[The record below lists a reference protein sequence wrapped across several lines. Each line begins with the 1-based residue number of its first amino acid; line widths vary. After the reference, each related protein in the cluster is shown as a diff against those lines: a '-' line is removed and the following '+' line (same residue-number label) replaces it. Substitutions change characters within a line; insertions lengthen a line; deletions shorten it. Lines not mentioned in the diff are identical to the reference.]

1 MTQNVFKPRFTPR
14 SATALLTSGSLLALG
29 GGAGVLGAVLLASP
43 AGAATFT
50 VANTD
55 NTGIGSLALAIVEA
69 NASPGADTIEFA
81 PGVTG
86 MINLVVNLPD
96 ITDSLTIRGPGSDAL
111 TISGNTLYHA
121 FTIATA
127 GSGGVTIS
135 GLTID
140 GSDTRWTGESSG
152 GAIAVT
158 DTALTLDDVT
168 LTNNRARPTSADTP
182 AEAFGGGLGV
192 NNAPGTG
199 DVVIT
204 NSVMTNNV
212 AEGTPG
218 GESDGEPVGGG
229 GAWITADNITV
240 TNSTFSE
247 NQAVVGAGIFA
258 IARESLTLT
267 SLTVSNNNATEMGG
281 GLIAAGS
288 NVVISDSVVS
298 GNQAPEGII
307 GGVYIATDDGENSGT
322 VSVTNTRISDNTS
335 ALVGG
340 AFIVGYA
347 EDFKPSLDR
356 VTVTGNVATDLPDTP
371 SLYSGVGGL
380 LLFGS
385 ANISNSTIS
394 NNTGTGMTLGSESRI
409 PPASTAGIQPMVNV
423 PNDSKVNISNTTI
436 SGNSA
441 EGIFAFTYTDG
452 CGSVSTASSVSVCA
466 SSISPQSH
474 EANLIE
480 LVLTH
485 VLAADNGGE
494 DVAAPAFSLFSLIE
508 RPNAAVFAG
517 YGSLFGVDPG
527 LLPVESVSDTVSVVP
542 ITFGSAA
549 WNAGWPGFTPPPATD
564 QRGLPRV
571 VDIIDIGA
579 YEVQEAVLL
588 PKFTG

>member
-1 MTQNVFKPRFTPR
+1 M
-14 SATALLTSGSLLALG
+14 LALG

-55 NTGIGSLALAIVEA
+55 NNGIGSLSQAIIDA
-69 NASPGADTIEFA
+69 NAAAGADTIEFA

-86 MINLVVNLPD
+86 MINLITDLPD
-96 ITDSLTIRGPGSDAL
+96 ITDSLTIRGPGSAAL
-111 TISGNTLYHA
+111 TIAGNELYHA

-135 GLTID
+135 GLTVD
-140 GSDTRWTGESSG
+140 SSDTRNTGEASG

-168 LTNNRARPTSADTP
+168 LTNNQARPTSAQ
-182 AEAFGGGLGV
+182 AFGGGLGV
-192 NNAPGTG
+192 NNEPGTG

-212 AEGTPG
+212 AVSTPG
-218 GESDGEPVGGG
+218 GGPDGEPIGGG

-247 NQAVVGAGIFA
+247 NQADVGAGIFA
-258 IARESLTLT
+258 LARESLTLT
-267 SLTVSNNNATEMGG
+267 SLTVSNNNATEIGG
-281 GLIAAGS
+281 GLIAGGS
-288 NVVISDSVVS
+288 YVAISDSVVS
-298 GNQAPEGII
+298 GNQAPEGIVGGAYVASI
-307 GGVYIATDDGENSGT
+307 GGPNAGT

-340 AFIVGYA
+340 AFIAGFMK
-347 EDFKPSLDR
+347 DFNTSLDR
-356 VTVTGNVATDLPDTP
+356 VTVTGNVATDPPDSS
-371 SLYSGVGGL
+371 SLYSSVGGL

-385 ANISNSTIS
+385 AEISNSTVS
-394 NNTGTGMTLGSESRI
+394 NNTGTGMTLSSGSRMT
-409 PPASTAGIQPMVNV
+409 PVSTAGIDPMINV
-423 PNDSKVNISNTTI
+423 PNDSKVDISNTTI

-441 EGIFAFTYTDG
+441 EGIVALTYTDG
-452 CGSVSTASSVSVCA
+452 CGTVSTASSVSVCA
-466 SSISPQSH
+466 SSISPQTP
-474 EANLIE
+474 EANLVE

-494 DVAAPAFSLFSLIE
+494 DIATPAFSLFSLIE

-517 YGSLFGVDPG
+517 YGTQLGVDPG
-527 LLPVESVSDTVSVVP
+527 LLPLQYVSDTVSVVP
-542 ITFGSAA
+542 ISVGSAA

-571 VDIIDIGA
+571 VDIVDIGA

>member
-1 MTQNVFKPRFTPR
+1 MTQNVLRPRFTPR
-14 SATALLTSGSLLALG
+14 SATALLTSGSMLALG

-55 NTGIGSLALAIVEA
+55 NNGIGSLSQAITDA
-69 NASPGADTIEFA
+69 NASAGADTIEFA

-86 MINLVVNLPD
+86 MINLINDLPD

-111 TISGNTLYHA
+111 TIAGNTLYHA

-135 GLTID
+135 GLTVD
-140 GSDTRWTGESSG
+140 GSDTRNTGESSG

-158 DTALTLDDVT
+158 DTAITLDDVT
-168 LTNNRARPTSADTP
+168 LTNNQAKPTSAQ
-182 AEAFGGGLGV
+182 AFGGGLGV
-192 NNAPGTG
+192 NNEPGTG

-212 AEGTPG
+212 VVGTPG
-218 GESDGEPVGGG
+218 GGPDGEPIGGG

-247 NQAVVGAGIFA
+247 NQANVGAGIFA
-258 IARESLTLT
+258 LARESLTLT
-267 SLTVSNNNATEMGG
+267 SLNVSNNNATEIGG
-281 GLIAAGS
+281 GLVAGGS
-288 NVVISDSVVS
+288 NVAISDSVVS
-298 GNQAPEGII
+298 GNQAPEGIVGGAYVASI
-307 GGVYIATDDGENSGT
+307 GGQNAGA

-340 AFIVGYA
+340 AFIAGFM
-347 EDFKPSLDR
+347 EDFNTSLDR
-356 VTVTGNVATDLPDTP
+356 VTVTGNVATDPPDP
-371 SLYSGVGGL
+371 SSLYSGVGGL

-385 ANISNSTIS
+385 AEISNSTIS
-394 NNTGTGMTLGSESRI
+394 NNTGTGMTLSSGSRI
-409 PPASTAGIQPMVNV
+409 TPVSTAGIQPMINV
-423 PNDSKVNISNTTI
+423 PSDSNVNISNTTI

-441 EGIFAFTYTDG
+441 EGIVALTYTDG
-452 CGSVSTASSVSVCA
+452 CGTVSTASSVSVCA
-466 SSISPQSH
+466 SSLSPQTP
-474 EANLIE
+474 EANLVE

-542 ITFGSAA
+542 LSIGSAA

>member
-1 MTQNVFKPRFTPR
+1 MTQNVLRPRLTPR
-14 SATALLTSGSLLALG
+14 SATALLTSGSMLALG

-55 NTGIGSLALAIVEA
+55 NNGIGSLSQAIIDA
-69 NASPGADTIEFA
+69 NAAAGADTIEFA

-86 MINLVVNLPD
+86 MINLITDLPD
-96 ITDSLTIRGPGSDAL
+96 ITDSLTIRGPGSAAL
-111 TISGNTLYHA
+111 TIAGNELYHA

-135 GLTID
+135 GLTVD
-140 GSDTRWTGESSG
+140 SSDTRNTGEASG

-168 LTNNRARPTSADTP
+168 LTNNQARPTSAQ
-182 AEAFGGGLGV
+182 AFGGGLGV
-192 NNAPGTG
+192 NNEPGTG

-212 AEGTPG
+212 AVSTPG
-218 GESDGEPVGGG
+218 GGPDGEPIGGG

-247 NQAVVGAGIFA
+247 NQADVGAGIFA
-258 IARESLTLT
+258 LARESLTLT
-267 SLTVSNNNATEMGG
+267 SLTVSNNNATDMGG
-281 GLIAAGS
+281 GLVAGGS
-288 NVVISDSVVS
+288 YVAISDSVVS

-307 GGVYIATDDGENSGT
+307 GGAYVASIGGPNAGT

-340 AFIVGYA
+340 AFIAGFM
-347 EDFKPSLDR
+347 EDFNTSLDR
-356 VTVTGNVATDLPDTP
+356 VTVTGNVATDPPDSS
-371 SLYSGVGGL
+371 SLYSSVGGL

-385 ANISNSTIS
+385 AEISNSTIS
-394 NNTGTGMTLGSESRI
+394 NNTGTGMTLSSGSRI
-409 PPASTAGIQPMVNV
+409 TPVSTAGIQPMINV
-423 PNDSKVNISNTTI
+423 PSDSNVNISNTTI

-441 EGIFAFTYTDG
+441 EGIVALTYTDG
-452 CGSVSTASSVSVCA
+452 CGTVSTASSLSACA
-466 SSISPQSH
+466 SSLSPQTP
-474 EANLIE
+474 EANLVE

-494 DVAAPAFSLFSLIE
+494 DIATPAFSLFSLIE

-517 YGSLFGVDPG
+517 YGTQLGVDPG
-527 LLPVESVSDTVSVVP
+527 LLALESVSDTVSVVP
-542 ITFGSAA
+542 LSIGSAA

>member
-1 MTQNVFKPRFTPR
+1 MTQNVLRPRLTPR
-14 SATALLTSGSLLALG
+14 SATALLTSGSMLALG

-55 NTGIGSLALAIVEA
+55 NNGIGSLSQAIIDA
-69 NASPGADTIEFA
+69 NAAAGADTIEFA

-86 MINLVVNLPD
+86 MINLITDLPD
-96 ITDSLTIRGPGSDAL
+96 ITDSLTIRGPGSAAL
-111 TISGNTLYHA
+111 TIAGNELYHA

-135 GLTID
+135 GLTVD
-140 GSDTRWTGESSG
+140 SSDTRNTGEASG

-168 LTNNRARPTSADTP
+168 LTNNQARPTSAQ
-182 AEAFGGGLGV
+182 AFGGGLGV
-192 NNAPGTG
+192 NNEPGTG

-212 AEGTPG
+212 AVSTPG
-218 GESDGEPVGGG
+218 GGPDGEPIGGG

-247 NQAVVGAGIFA
+247 NQADVGAGIFA
-258 IARESLTLT
+258 LARESLTLT
-267 SLTVSNNNATEMGG
+267 SLTVSNNNATDMGG
-281 GLIAAGS
+281 GLVAGGS
-288 NVVISDSVVS
+288 YVAISDSVVS

-307 GGVYIATDDGENSGT
+307 GGAYVASIGGPNAGT

-340 AFIVGYA
+340 AFIAGFM
-347 EDFKPSLDR
+347 EDFNTSLDR
-356 VTVTGNVATDLPDTP
+356 VTVTGNVATDPPDSST
-371 SLYSGVGGL
+371 LYSSVGGL

-385 ANISNSTIS
+385 AEISNSTIS
-394 NNTGTGMTLGSESRI
+394 NNTGTGMTLNSGSRMT
-409 PPASTAGIQPMVNV
+409 PVSTAGIQPMINV
-423 PNDSKVNISNTTI
+423 PSDSNVNISNTTI

-441 EGIFAFTYTDG
+441 EGIVALTYTDG
-452 CGSVSTASSVSVCA
+452 CGTVSTASSLSACA
-466 SSISPQSH
+466 SSLSPQTP
-474 EANLIE
+474 EANLVE

-494 DVAAPAFSLFSLIE
+494 DIATPAFSLFSLIE

-517 YGSLFGVDPG
+517 YGTQLGVDPG
-527 LLPVESVSDTVSVVP
+527 LLALESVSDTVSVVP
-542 ITFGSAA
+542 LSIGSAA

>member
-1 MTQNVFKPRFTPR
+1 MTQNVLRPRLTPR
-14 SATALLTSGSLLALG
+14 SATALLTSGSMLALG

-55 NTGIGSLALAIVEA
+55 NNGIGSLSQAIIDA
-69 NASPGADTIEFA
+69 NAAAGADTIEFA

-86 MINLVVNLPD
+86 MINLITDLPD
-96 ITDSLTIRGPGSDAL
+96 ITDSLTIRGPGSAAL
-111 TISGNTLYHA
+111 TIAGNELYHA

-135 GLTID
+135 GLTVD
-140 GSDTRWTGESSG
+140 SSDTRNTGEASG

-168 LTNNRARPTSADTP
+168 LTNNQARPTSAQ
-182 AEAFGGGLGV
+182 AFGGGLGV
-192 NNAPGTG
+192 NNEPGTG

-212 AEGTPG
+212 AVSTPG
-218 GESDGEPVGGG
+218 GGPDGEPIGGG

-247 NQAVVGAGIFA
+247 NQADVGAGIFA
-258 IARESLTLT
+258 LARESLTLT
-267 SLTVSNNNATEMGG
+267 SLTVSNNNATDMGG
-281 GLIAAGS
+281 GLVAGGS
-288 NVVISDSVVS
+288 YVAISDSVVS

-307 GGVYIATDDGENSGT
+307 GGAYVASIGGQNAGT

-340 AFIVGYA
+340 AFIAGFM
-347 EDFKPSLDR
+347 EDFNTSLDR
-356 VTVTGNVATDLPDTP
+356 VTVTGNVATDPPDSS
-371 SLYSGVGGL
+371 SLYSSVGGL

-385 ANISNSTIS
+385 AEISNSTIS
-394 NNTGTGMTLGSESRI
+394 NNTGTGMTLSSGSRI
-409 PPASTAGIQPMVNV
+409 TPVSTAGIQPMINV
-423 PNDSKVNISNTTI
+423 PSDSNVNISNTTI

-441 EGIFAFTYTDG
+441 EGIVALTYTDG
-452 CGSVSTASSVSVCA
+452 CGTVSTASSLSACA
-466 SSISPQSH
+466 SSLSPQTP
-474 EANLIE
+474 EANLVE

-494 DVAAPAFSLFSLIE
+494 DIATPAFSLFSLIE

-517 YGSLFGVDPG
+517 YGTQLGVDPG
-527 LLPVESVSDTVSVVP
+527 LLALESVSDTVSVVP
-542 ITFGSAA
+542 LSIGSAA

>member
-1 MTQNVFKPRFTPR
+1 MTQNAFKPRFTPR

-55 NTGIGSLALAIVEA
+55 NNGIGSLSQAIIDA
-69 NASPGADTIEFA
+69 NAAAGADTIEFA

-86 MINLVVNLPD
+86 MINLITDLPD
-96 ITDSLTIRGPGSDAL
+96 ITDSLTIRGPGSAAL

-140 GSDTRWTGESSG
+140 GSDTTNTGESSG

-182 AEAFGGGLGV
+182 ADAFGGGLGV
-192 NNAPGTG
+192 NNEPGTG

-218 GESDGEPVGGG
+218 GESDGGPVGGG

-247 NQAVVGAGIFA
+247 NQADVGAGIFA
-258 IARESLTLT
+258 LARESLTLT
-267 SLTVSNNNATEMGG
+267 SLTVSNNNATELGG
-281 GLIAAGS
+281 GLLTGGS
-288 NVVISDSVVS
+288 NIAISDSVVS

-307 GGVYIATDDGENSGT
+307 GGAYIASTAFGNSGT
-322 VSVTNTRISDNTS
+322 VSLTNTRISDNTS

-356 VTVTGNVATDLPDTP
+356 VTITGNVATNPPDP
-371 SLYSGVGGL
+371 STLYSSVGGL
-380 LLFGS
+380 LLLGS
-385 ANISNSTIS
+385 AEISNSTIS
-394 NNTGTGMTLGSESRI
+394 NNIGTGMTLSSGSRVT
-409 PPASTAGIQPMVNV
+409 PVSTAGIQPMINV
-423 PNDSKVNISNTTI
+423 PSDSKVNISNTTI

-441 EGIFAFTYTDG
+441 DGIFALTYTDG
-452 CGSVSTASSVSVCA
+452 CGSISAA
-466 SSISPQSH
+466 SSISVCAGSLSPQ
-474 EANLIE
+474 APAPRLGE

-494 DVAAPAFSLFSLIE
+494 DVAGPAFSLFSLIE

-527 LLPVESVSDTVSVVP
+527 LLPLESVNDTVSVVP

>member
-1 MTQNVFKPRFTPR
+1 M
-14 SATALLTSGSLLALG
+14 LALG

-55 NTGIGSLALAIVEA
+55 NNGIGSLSQAITDA
-69 NASPGADTIEFA
+69 NASAGADTIEFA

-86 MINLVVNLPD
+86 MINLINDLPD

-111 TISGNTLYHA
+111 TIAGNTLYHA

-135 GLTID
+135 GLTVD
-140 GSDTRWTGESSG
+140 GSDTRNTGESSG

-158 DTALTLDDVT
+158 DTAITLDDVT
-168 LTNNRARPTSADTP
+168 LTNNQAKPTSAQ
-182 AEAFGGGLGV
+182 AFGGGLGV
-192 NNAPGTG
+192 NNEPGTG

-212 AEGTPG
+212 VVGTPG
-218 GESDGEPVGGG
+218 GGPDGEPIGGG

-247 NQAVVGAGIFA
+247 NQANVGAGIFA
-258 IARESLTLT
+258 LARESLTLT
-267 SLTVSNNNATEMGG
+267 SLNVSNNNATEIGG
-281 GLIAAGS
+281 GLVAGGS
-288 NVVISDSVVS
+288 NVAISDSVVS
-298 GNQAPEGII
+298 GNQAPEGIVGGAYVASI
-307 GGVYIATDDGENSGT
+307 GGQNAGT

-340 AFIVGYA
+340 AFIAGFM
-347 EDFKPSLDR
+347 EDFNTSLDR
-356 VTVTGNVATDLPDTP
+356 VTVTGNVATDPPDP
-371 SLYSGVGGL
+371 SSLYSGVGGL

-385 ANISNSTIS
+385 AEISNSTIS
-394 NNTGTGMTLGSESRI
+394 NNTGTGMTLSSGSRI
-409 PPASTAGIQPMVNV
+409 TPVSTAGIQPMINV
-423 PNDSKVNISNTTI
+423 PSDSNVNISNTTI

-441 EGIFAFTYTDG
+441 EGIVALTYTDG
-452 CGSVSTASSVSVCA
+452 CGTVSTASSVSVCA
-466 SSISPQSH
+466 SSLSPQTP
-474 EANLIE
+474 EENLVE

-542 ITFGSAA
+542 LSIGSAA

>member
-1 MTQNVFKPRFTPR
+1 MTQNIFKPRFTPR

-50 VANTD
+50 VANT
-55 NTGIGSLALAIVEA
+55 NNIGIGSLALAIVEA
-69 NASPGADTIEFA
+69 NASPGTDTIEFA

-86 MINLVVNLPD
+86 MINLKNDLPD
-96 ITDSLTIRGPGSDAL
+96 ITDSLTIRGPGSAAL

-140 GSDTRWTGESSG
+140 GSVTRGNLEAG

-168 LTNNRARPTSADTP
+168 LTNNRARPTSAGTP
-182 AEAFGGGLGV
+182 ADAFGGGLGV

-218 GESDGEPVGGG
+218 GESDGGPVGGG

-247 NQAVVGAGIFA
+247 NQADVGAGIHA
-258 IARESLTLT
+258 LARESLTLT
-267 SLTVSNNNATEMGG
+267 SLTVSNNNATELGG
-281 GLIAAGS
+281 GLVAAG
-288 NVVISDSVVS
+288 NCVVISDSVVS
-298 GNQAPEGII
+298 GNQAPEGILGGAYVASI
-307 GGVYIATDDGENSGT
+307 GGPNAGT
-322 VSVTNTRISDNTS
+322 ISVTNTRISDNTS

-340 AFIVGYA
+340 AFIVGFM
-347 EDFKPSLDR
+347 EDFNTSLDR
-356 VTVTGNVATDLPDTP
+356 VTVTGNVATDPPDP
-371 SLYSGVGGL
+371 SSPSGVGGL
-380 LLFGS
+380 LLYGS
-385 ANISNSTIS
+385 AEISNSTIS
-394 NNTGTGMTLGSESRI
+394 NNTGTGMTLSSGSWRT
-409 PPASTAGIQPMVNV
+409 PVSTAGIQPMINV

-441 EGIFAFTYTDG
+441 EGVFASTYTAG
-452 CGSVSTASSVSVCA
+452 CGTVSTASSLSACA
-466 SSISPQSH
+466 SSLSPQTP
-474 EANLIE
+474 EANLVE

-494 DVAAPAFSLFSLIE
+494 DIATPAFSLFSLIE

-517 YGSLFGVDPG
+517 YGTQFGVDPG
-527 LLPVESVSDTVSVVP
+527 LLPLESVSDTVSVVP
-542 ITFGSAA
+542 LSLGSAA

>member
-1 MTQNVFKPRFTPR
+1 MTQNVLRPRLTPR
-14 SATALLTSGSLLALG
+14 SATALLTSGSMLALG

-55 NTGIGSLALAIVEA
+55 NNGIGSLSQAIIDA
-69 NASPGADTIEFA
+69 NAAAGADTIEFA

-86 MINLVVNLPD
+86 MINLITDLPD
-96 ITDSLTIRGPGSDAL
+96 ITDSLTIRGPGSAAL
-111 TISGNTLYHA
+111 TIAGNELYHA

-135 GLTID
+135 GLTVD
-140 GSDTRWTGESSG
+140 SSDTRNTGEASG

-168 LTNNRARPTSADTP
+168 LTNNQARPTSAQ
-182 AEAFGGGLGV
+182 AFGGGLGV
-192 NNAPGTG
+192 NNEPGTG

-212 AEGTPG
+212 AVSTPG
-218 GESDGEPVGGG
+218 GGPDGEPIGGG

-247 NQAVVGAGIFA
+247 NQADVGAGIFA
-258 IARESLTLT
+258 LARESLTLT
-267 SLTVSNNNATEMGG
+267 SLTVSNNNATDMGG
-281 GLIAAGS
+281 GLVAGGS
-288 NVVISDSVVS
+288 YVAISDSVVS
-298 GNQAPEGII
+298 GNQAPEGIVGGAYVASI
-307 GGVYIATDDGENSGT
+307 GGPNAGT

-340 AFIVGYA
+340 AFIAGFM
-347 EDFKPSLDR
+347 EDFNTSLDR
-356 VTVTGNVATDLPDTP
+356 VTVTGNVATDPPDSS
-371 SLYSGVGGL
+371 SLYSSVGGL

-385 ANISNSTIS
+385 AEISNSTIS
-394 NNTGTGMTLGSESRI
+394 NNTGTGMTLSSGSRI
-409 PPASTAGIQPMVNV
+409 TPVSTAGIQPMINV
-423 PNDSKVNISNTTI
+423 PSDSNVNISNTTI

-441 EGIFAFTYTDG
+441 EGIVALTYTDG
-452 CGSVSTASSVSVCA
+452 CGTVSTASSLSACA
-466 SSISPQSH
+466 SSLSPQTP
-474 EANLIE
+474 EANLVE

-494 DVAAPAFSLFSLIE
+494 DIATPAFSLFSLIE

-517 YGSLFGVDPG
+517 YGTQLGVDPG
-527 LLPVESVSDTVSVVP
+527 LLALESVSDTVSVVP
-542 ITFGSAA
+542 LSIGSAA

>member
-1 MTQNVFKPRFTPR
+1 MTQNVLRPRLTPR
-14 SATALLTSGSLLALG
+14 SATALLTSGSMLALG

-55 NTGIGSLALAIVEA
+55 NNGIGSLSQAIIDA
-69 NASPGADTIEFA
+69 NASAGADTIEFA

-86 MINLVVNLPD
+86 MINLITNLPD
-96 ITDSLTIRGPGSDAL
+96 ITDSLTIRGPGSDEL
-111 TISGNTLYHA
+111 TITGNEMYHA

-135 GLTID
+135 GLTVD
-140 GSDTRWTGESSG
+140 SSDTRNTGEASG

-168 LTNNRARPTSADTP
+168 LTNNQARPTSAQ
-182 AEAFGGGLGV
+182 AFGGGLGV
-192 NNAPGTG
+192 NNEPGTG

-212 AEGTPG
+212 AVGTPG
-218 GESDGEPVGGG
+218 GGPDGEPLGGG

-247 NQAVVGAGIFA
+247 NQADAGAGIFA
-258 IARESLTLT
+258 LARESLTLT
-267 SLTVSNNNATEMGG
+267 SLTVSNNNATEIGG
-281 GLIAAGS
+281 GLIAGGS
-288 NVVISDSVVS
+288 YVAISDSVVS
-298 GNQAPEGII
+298 GNQAPEGIVGGAYVASI
-307 GGVYIATDDGENSGT
+307 GGPNAGT

-340 AFIVGYA
+340 AFIAGFMK
-347 EDFKPSLDR
+347 DFNTSLDR
-356 VTVTGNVATDLPDTP
+356 VTVTGNVATDPPDSS
-371 SLYSGVGGL
+371 SLYSSVGGL

-385 ANISNSTIS
+385 AEISNSTVS
-394 NNTGTGMTLGSESRI
+394 NNTGTGMTLSSGSRMT
-409 PPASTAGIQPMVNV
+409 PVSTAGIDPMINV
-423 PNDSKVNISNTTI
+423 PNDSNVNIANTTI

-441 EGIFAFTYTDG
+441 EGIVALTYTDG
-452 CGSVSTASSVSVCA
+452 CGTVSTASSVSVCA
-466 SSISPQSH
+466 SSISPQTP
-474 EANLIE
+474 EANLVE

-494 DVAAPAFSLFSLIE
+494 DIATPAFSLFSLIE

-517 YGSLFGVDPG
+517 YGTQLGVDPG
-527 LLPVESVSDTVSVVP
+527 LLPLQYVSDTVSVVP
-542 ITFGSAA
+542 ISVGSAA

-571 VDIIDIGA
+571 VDIVDIGA

>member
-1 MTQNVFKPRFTPR
+1 MTQNVLRPRLTPR
-14 SATALLTSGSLLALG
+14 SATALLTSGSMLALG

-55 NTGIGSLALAIVEA
+55 NNGIGSLSQAIIDA
-69 NASPGADTIEFA
+69 NAAAGADTIEFA

-86 MINLVVNLPD
+86 MINLITDLPD
-96 ITDSLTIRGPGSDAL
+96 ITDSLTIRGPGSAAL
-111 TISGNTLYHA
+111 TIAGNELYHA

-135 GLTID
+135 GLTVD
-140 GSDTRWTGESSG
+140 SSDTRNTGEASG

-168 LTNNRARPTSADTP
+168 LTNNQARPTSAQ
-182 AEAFGGGLGV
+182 AFGGGLGV
-192 NNAPGTG
+192 NNEPGTG

-212 AEGTPG
+212 AVSTPG
-218 GESDGEPVGGG
+218 GGPDGEPIGGG

-247 NQAVVGAGIFA
+247 NQADVGAGIFA
-258 IARESLTLT
+258 LARESLTLT
-267 SLTVSNNNATEMGG
+267 SLTVSNNNATDMGG
-281 GLIAAGS
+281 GLVAGGS
-288 NVVISDSVVS
+288 YVAISDSVVS

-307 GGVYIATDDGENSGT
+307 GGAYVASIGGQNAGT

-340 AFIVGYA
+340 AFIAGFM
-347 EDFKPSLDR
+347 EDFNTSLDR
-356 VTVTGNVATDLPDTP
+356 VTVTGNVATDPPDSS
-371 SLYSGVGGL
+371 SLYSSVGGL

-385 ANISNSTIS
+385 AEISNSTIS
-394 NNTGTGMTLGSESRI
+394 NNTGTGMTLSSGSRI
-409 PPASTAGIQPMVNV
+409 TPVSTAGIQPMINV
-423 PNDSKVNISNTTI
+423 PSDSNVNISNTTI

-441 EGIFAFTYTDG
+441 EGIVALTYTDG
-452 CGSVSTASSVSVCA
+452 CGTVSTASSLSACA
-466 SSISPQSH
+466 SSLSPQTP
-474 EANLIE
+474 EANLVE

-517 YGSLFGVDPG
+517 YGTLFGVDPG
-527 LLPVESVSDTVSVVP
+527 LLALESVSDTVSVVP
-542 ITFGSAA
+542 LSIGSAA

>member
-1 MTQNVFKPRFTPR
+1 MTQNVLRPRLTPR
-14 SATALLTSGSLLALG
+14 SATALLTSGSMLALG

-55 NTGIGSLALAIVEA
+55 NNGIGSLSQAIIDA
-69 NASPGADTIEFA
+69 NAAAGADTIEFA

-86 MINLVVNLPD
+86 MINLITDLPD
-96 ITDSLTIRGPGSDAL
+96 ITDSLTIRGPGSAAL
-111 TISGNTLYHA
+111 TIAGNELYHA

-135 GLTID
+135 GLTVD
-140 GSDTRWTGESSG
+140 SSDTRNTGEASG

-168 LTNNRARPTSADTP
+168 LTNNQARPTSAQ
-182 AEAFGGGLGV
+182 AFGGGLGV
-192 NNAPGTG
+192 NNEPGTG

-212 AEGTPG
+212 AVSTPG
-218 GESDGEPVGGG
+218 GGPDGEPIGGG

-247 NQAVVGAGIFA
+247 NQADVGAGIFA
-258 IARESLTLT
+258 LARESLTLT
-267 SLTVSNNNATEMGG
+267 SLTVSNNNATDMGG
-281 GLIAAGS
+281 GLVAGGS
-288 NVVISDSVVS
+288 YVAISDSVVS

-307 GGVYIATDDGENSGT
+307 GGAYVASIGGQNAGT

-340 AFIVGYA
+340 AFIAGFM
-347 EDFKPSLDR
+347 EDFNTSLDR
-356 VTVTGNVATDLPDTP
+356 VTVTGNVATDPPDSST
-371 SLYSGVGGL
+371 LYSSVGGL

-385 ANISNSTIS
+385 AEISNSTIS
-394 NNTGTGMTLGSESRI
+394 NNTGTGMTLSSGSRI
-409 PPASTAGIQPMVNV
+409 TPVSTAGIQPMINV
-423 PNDSKVNISNTTI
+423 PSDSNVNISNTTI

-441 EGIFAFTYTDG
+441 EGIVALTYTDG
-452 CGSVSTASSVSVCA
+452 CGTVSTASSLSACA
-466 SSISPQSH
+466 SSLSPQTP
-474 EANLIE
+474 EANLVE

-494 DVAAPAFSLFSLIE
+494 DIATPAFSLFSLIE

-517 YGSLFGVDPG
+517 YGTQLGVDPG
-527 LLPVESVSDTVSVVP
+527 LLALESVSDTVSVVP
-542 ITFGSAA
+542 LSIGSAA

>member
-1 MTQNVFKPRFTPR
+1 MTQNVLRPRLTPR
-14 SATALLTSGSLLALG
+14 SATALLTSGSMLALG

-55 NTGIGSLALAIVEA
+55 NNGIGSLSQAIIDA
-69 NASPGADTIEFA
+69 NAAAGADTIEFA

-86 MINLVVNLPD
+86 MINLITDLPD
-96 ITDSLTIRGPGSDAL
+96 ITDSLTIRGPGSAAL
-111 TISGNTLYHA
+111 TIAGNELYHA

-135 GLTID
+135 GLTVD
-140 GSDTRWTGESSG
+140 SSDTRNTGEASG

-168 LTNNRARPTSADTP
+168 LTNNQARPTSAQ
-182 AEAFGGGLGV
+182 AFGGGLGV
-192 NNAPGTG
+192 NNEPGTG

-212 AEGTPG
+212 AVSTPG
-218 GESDGEPVGGG
+218 GGPDGEPIGGG

-247 NQAVVGAGIFA
+247 NQADVGAGIFA
-258 IARESLTLT
+258 LARESLTLT
-267 SLTVSNNNATEMGG
+267 SLTVSNNNATDMGG
-281 GLIAAGS
+281 GLVAGGS
-288 NVVISDSVVS
+288 YVAISDSVVS

-307 GGVYIATDDGENSGT
+307 GGAYVASIGGQNAGT

-340 AFIVGYA
+340 AFIAGFM
-347 EDFKPSLDR
+347 EDFNTSLDR
-356 VTVTGNVATDLPDTP
+356 VTVTGNVATDPPDSST
-371 SLYSGVGGL
+371 LYSSVGGL

-385 ANISNSTIS
+385 AEISNSTIS
-394 NNTGTGMTLGSESRI
+394 NNTGTGMTLNSGSRMT
-409 PPASTAGIQPMVNV
+409 PVSTAGIQPMINV
-423 PNDSKVNISNTTI
+423 PSDSNVNISNTTI

-441 EGIFAFTYTDG
+441 EWIVALTYTDG
-452 CGSVSTASSVSVCA
+452 CGTVSTASSLSACA
-466 SSISPQSH
+466 SSLSPQTP
-474 EANLIE
+474 EANLVE

-494 DVAAPAFSLFSLIE
+494 DIATPAFSLFSLIE

-517 YGSLFGVDPG
+517 YGTQLGVDPG
-527 LLPVESVSDTVSVVP
+527 LLALESVSDTVSVVP
-542 ITFGSAA
+542 LSIGSAA

>member
-1 MTQNVFKPRFTPR
+1 M
-14 SATALLTSGSLLALG
+14 LALG

-55 NTGIGSLALAIVEA
+55 NNGIGSLSQAIIDA
-69 NASPGADTIEFA
+69 NASAGADTIEFA

-86 MINLVVNLPD
+86 MINLITNLPD
-96 ITDSLTIRGPGSDAL
+96 ITDSLTIRGPGSDEL
-111 TISGNTLYHA
+111 TITGNEMYHA

-135 GLTID
+135 GLTVD
-140 GSDTRWTGESSG
+140 GSNTRWTGESSG

-168 LTNNRARPTSADTP
+168 LTNNQARPTSAQ
-182 AEAFGGGLGV
+182 AFGGGLGV
-192 NNAPGTG
+192 NNEPGTG

-212 AEGTPG
+212 AVGTPG
-218 GESDGEPVGGG
+218 GGPDGEPLGGG

-247 NQAVVGAGIFA
+247 NQADAGAGIFA
-258 IARESLTLT
+258 LARESLTLT
-267 SLTVSNNNATEMGG
+267 SLNVSNNNATDMGG
-281 GLIAAGS
+281 GLIAGGS
-288 NVVISDSVVS
+288 NVAISDSVVS
-298 GNQAPEGII
+298 GNQAPEGIVGGAYVASI
-307 GGVYIATDDGENSGT
+307 GGQNAGA

-340 AFIVGYA
+340 AFIAGFM
-347 EDFKPSLDR
+347 EDFNTSLDR
-356 VTVTGNVATDLPDTP
+356 VTVTGNVATDPPDP
-371 SLYSGVGGL
+371 SSLYSGVGGL

-385 ANISNSTIS
+385 AEISNSTIS
-394 NNTGTGMTLGSESRI
+394 NNTGTGMTLSSGSRI
-409 PPASTAGIQPMVNV
+409 TPVSTAGIQPMINV
-423 PNDSKVNISNTTI
+423 PSDSNVNISNTTI

-441 EGIFAFTYTDG
+441 EGIVALTYTDG
-452 CGSVSTASSVSVCA
+452 CGTVSTASSVSVCA
-466 SSISPQSH
+466 SSLSPQTP
-474 EANLIE
+474 EANLVE

-542 ITFGSAA
+542 LSIGSAA

>member
-1 MTQNVFKPRFTPR
+1 MTQNVLRPRLTPR
-14 SATALLTSGSLLALG
+14 SATALLTSGSMLALG

-55 NTGIGSLALAIVEA
+55 NNGIGSLSQAIIDA
-69 NASPGADTIEFA
+69 NASAGADTIEFA

-86 MINLVVNLPD
+86 MINLITDLPD
-96 ITDSLTIRGPGSDAL
+96 ITDSLTIRGPGADAL
-111 TISGNTLYHA
+111 TIAGNTQYHA

-140 GSDTRWTGESSG
+140 GSDTRNTGEASG

-168 LTNNRARPTSADTP
+168 LTNNQARPTSAQ
-182 AEAFGGGLGV
+182 AFGGGLGV
-192 NNAPGTG
+192 NNEPGTG

-212 AEGTPG
+212 VVGTPG
-218 GESDGEPVGGG
+218 GGPDGEPIGGG

-240 TNSTFSE
+240 TNSTFNE
-247 NQAVVGAGIFA
+247 NQADVGAGIFA
-258 IARESLTLT
+258 IARESLILT
-267 SLTVSNNNATEMGG
+267 SLTVSNNNATEIGG
-281 GLIAAGS
+281 GLVAGGS
-288 NVVISDSVVS
+288 NVAISDSVVS
-298 GNQAPEGII
+298 GNQAPEGIVGGAYVASI
-307 GGVYIATDDGENSGT
+307 GGPNAGT

-340 AFIVGYA
+340 AFIAGFM
-347 EDFKPSLDR
+347 EDFNTSLDR
-356 VTVTGNVATDLPDTP
+356 VTVTGNVATDPPDP
-371 SLYSGVGGL
+371 SSLYSSIGGL
-380 LLFGS
+380 LLIGS
-385 ANISNSTIS
+385 AAISNSTIS
-394 NNTGTGMTLGSESRI
+394 NNTGTGTTLISGSRFT
-409 PPASTAGIQPMVNV
+409 PVSTAGIHPMANV
-423 PNDSKVNISNTTI
+423 PNDSKVNIANTTV

-441 EGIFAFTYTDG
+441 EGIFELTYTAG
-452 CGSVSTASSVSVCA
+452 CGSISTASSVSACA
-466 SSISPQSH
+466 SSLSPQTP
-474 EANLIE
+474 EANLVE

-527 LLPVESVSDTVSVVP
+527 LLALESVSDTVSVVP
-542 ITFGSAA
+542 LSIGSAA

>member
-1 MTQNVFKPRFTPR
+1 M
-14 SATALLTSGSLLALG
+14 LALG

-55 NTGIGSLALAIVEA
+55 NNGIGSLSQAIIDA
-69 NASPGADTIEFA
+69 NAAAGADTIEFA

-86 MINLVVNLPD
+86 MINLITDLPD
-96 ITDSLTIRGPGSDAL
+96 ITDSLTIRGPGSAAL
-111 TISGNTLYHA
+111 TIAGNELYHA

-135 GLTID
+135 GLTVD
-140 GSDTRWTGESSG
+140 SSDTRNTGEASG

-168 LTNNRARPTSADTP
+168 LTNNQARPTSAQ
-182 AEAFGGGLGV
+182 AFGGGLGV
-192 NNAPGTG
+192 NNEPGTG

-212 AEGTPG
+212 AVSTPG
-218 GESDGEPVGGG
+218 GGPDGEPIGGG

-247 NQAVVGAGIFA
+247 NQADVGAGIFA
-258 IARESLTLT
+258 LARESLTLT
-267 SLTVSNNNATEMGG
+267 SLTVSNNNATDMGG
-281 GLIAAGS
+281 GLVAGGS
-288 NVVISDSVVS
+288 YVAISDSVVS

-307 GGVYIATDDGENSGT
+307 GGAYVASIGGQNAGT

-340 AFIVGYA
+340 AFIAGFM
-347 EDFKPSLDR
+347 EDFNTSLDR
-356 VTVTGNVATDLPDTP
+356 VTVTGNVATDPPDSS
-371 SLYSGVGGL
+371 SLYSSVGGL

-385 ANISNSTIS
+385 AEISNSTIS
-394 NNTGTGMTLGSESRI
+394 NNTGTGMTLSSGSRI
-409 PPASTAGIQPMVNV
+409 TPVSTAGIQPMINV
-423 PNDSKVNISNTTI
+423 PSDSNVNISNTTI

-441 EGIFAFTYTDG
+441 EGIVALTYTDG
-452 CGSVSTASSVSVCA
+452 CGTVSTASSLSACA
-466 SSISPQSH
+466 SSLSPQTP
-474 EANLIE
+474 EANLVE

-494 DVAAPAFSLFSLIE
+494 DIATPAFSLFSLIE

-517 YGSLFGVDPG
+517 YGTQFGVDPG
-527 LLPVESVSDTVSVVP
+527 LLALESVSDTVSVVP
-542 ITFGSAA
+542 LSIGSAA

>member
-1 MTQNVFKPRFTPR
+1 VGQVPLAMAQIVLRPRFTPR
-14 SATALLTSGSLLALG
+14 SATALLTSGSMLALG

-50 VANTD
+50 VANTN
-55 NTGIGSLALAIVEA
+55 NTGIGSLSQAIIDA
-69 NASPGADTIEFA
+69 NAAAGADTIEFA

-86 MINLVVNLPD
+86 MINLINDLPD
-96 ITDSLTIRGPGSDAL
+96 ITDSLTIRGPGSEAL
-111 TISGNTLYHA
+111 TIAGNELYHA

-140 GSDTRWTGESSG
+140 GSDTRNTGESVG
-152 GAIAVT
+152 GAISVT

-168 LTNNRARPTSADTP
+168 LTNNRARPTSAD
-182 AEAFGGGLGV
+182 AFGGGLGV

-212 AEGTPG
+212 AEGTSGSGP
-218 GESDGEPVGGG
+218 DDVPTGGG
-229 GAWITADNITV
+229 GAWITADNITI

-247 NQAVVGAGIFA
+247 NQASAGAGIFA
-258 IARESLTLT
+258 VATESLALN
-267 SLTVSNNNATEMGG
+267 SLTVSNNTATDIGG
-281 GLIAAGS
+281 GLVAAGK
-288 NVVISDSVVS
+288 NVAVSDSVVS
-298 GNQAPEGII
+298 GNQAPEGTV
-307 GGVYIATDDGENSGT
+307 GGAYFGSYGGT
-322 VSVTNTRISDNTS
+322 ASVTNTRISDNTS
-335 ALVGG
+335 AIVGG
-340 AFIVGYA
+340 AFIVGFEEEFA
-347 EDFKPSLDR
+347 SSLDR
-356 VTVTGNVATDLPDTP
+356 ITVTGNVATAPRDP
-371 SLYSGVGGL
+371 STLYSSIGGVL
-380 LLFGS
+380 LLGS
-385 ANISNSTIS
+385 AAISNSTIS
-394 NNTGTGMTLGSESRI
+394 DNTGTGITLGSGSWFT
-409 PPASTAGIQPMVNV
+409 PVSTAGIQPMASL
-423 PNDSKVNISNTTI
+423 PYDSNVNISNTTI

-441 EGIFAFTYTDG
+441 EGIFAATGDTG
-452 CGSVSTASSVSVCA
+452 CGSVATASSISVCA
-466 SSISPQSH
+466 SSLSPQ
-474 EANLIE
+474 APAPRLVE

-508 RPNAAVFAG
+508 RPNAAVFPG
-517 YGSLFGVDPG
+517 YGTQFGVDPG
-527 LLPVESVSDTVSVVP
+527 LLPLESVNNTVSVVP
-542 ITFGSAA
+542 LSIGSAA

>member
-1 MTQNVFKPRFTPR
+1 MTQNVLRPRLTPR
-14 SATALLTSGSLLALG
+14 SATALLTSGSMLALG

-55 NTGIGSLALAIVEA
+55 NNGIGSLSQAIIDA
-69 NASPGADTIEFA
+69 NAAAGADTIEFA

-86 MINLVVNLPD
+86 MINLITNLPD
-96 ITDSLTIRGPGSDAL
+96 ITDSLTIRGPGSAAL
-111 TISGNTLYHA
+111 TIAGNELYHA

-135 GLTID
+135 GLTVD
-140 GSDTRWTGESSG
+140 GSNTRWTGESSG

-168 LTNNRARPTSADTP
+168 LTNNQARPTSAQ
-182 AEAFGGGLGV
+182 AFGGGLGV
-192 NNAPGTG
+192 NNEPGTG

-212 AEGTPG
+212 AVGTPG
-218 GESDGEPVGGG
+218 GGPDGEPLGGG

-247 NQAVVGAGIFA
+247 NQADVGAGIFA
-258 IARESLTLT
+258 LARESLTLT
-267 SLTVSNNNATEMGG
+267 SLTVSNNNATEIGG
-281 GLIAAGS
+281 GLIAGGS
-288 NVVISDSVVS
+288 YVAISDSVVS
-298 GNQAPEGII
+298 GNQAPEGIVGGAYVASI
-307 GGVYIATDDGENSGT
+307 GGPNAGT

-340 AFIVGYA
+340 AFIAGFMK
-347 EDFKPSLDR
+347 DFNTSLDR
-356 VTVTGNVATDLPDTP
+356 VTVTGNVATDPPDSS
-371 SLYSGVGGL
+371 SLYSSVGGL

-385 ANISNSTIS
+385 AEISNSTVS
-394 NNTGTGMTLGSESRI
+394 NNTGTGMTLSSGSRMT
-409 PPASTAGIQPMVNV
+409 PVSTAGIDPMINV
-423 PNDSKVNISNTTI
+423 PNDSNVNIANTTI

-441 EGIFAFTYTDG
+441 EGVVALTYTDG
-452 CGSVSTASSVSVCA
+452 CGTVSTASSVSVCA
-466 SSISPQSH
+466 SSISPQTP
-474 EANLIE
+474 EANLVE

-494 DVAAPAFSLFSLIE
+494 DIATPAFSLFSLIE

-517 YGSLFGVDPG
+517 YGTQLGVDPG
-527 LLPVESVSDTVSVVP
+527 LLPLQYVSDTVSVVP
-542 ITFGSAA
+542 ISVGSAA

-571 VDIIDIGA
+571 VDIVDIGA

>member
-1 MTQNVFKPRFTPR
+1 MTQNVLRPRLTPR
-14 SATALLTSGSLLALG
+14 SATALLTSGSMLALG

-55 NTGIGSLALAIVEA
+55 NNGIGSLSQAIIDA
-69 NASPGADTIEFA
+69 NAAAGADTIEFA

-86 MINLVVNLPD
+86 MINLITDLPD
-96 ITDSLTIRGPGSDAL
+96 ITDSLTIRGPGSAAL
-111 TISGNTLYHA
+111 TIAGNELYHA

-135 GLTID
+135 GLTVD
-140 GSDTRWTGESSG
+140 SSDTRNTGEASG

-168 LTNNRARPTSADTP
+168 LTNNQARPTSAQ
-182 AEAFGGGLGV
+182 AFGGGLGV
-192 NNAPGTG
+192 NNEPGTG

-212 AEGTPG
+212 AVSTPG
-218 GESDGEPVGGG
+218 GGPDGEPIGGG

-247 NQAVVGAGIFA
+247 NQADVGAGIFA
-258 IARESLTLT
+258 LARESLTLT
-267 SLTVSNNNATEMGG
+267 SLTVSNNNATEIGG
-281 GLIAAGS
+281 GLIAGGS
-288 NVVISDSVVS
+288 YVAISDSVVS
-298 GNQAPEGII
+298 GNQAPEGIVGGAYVASI
-307 GGVYIATDDGENSGT
+307 GGQNAGA

-340 AFIVGYA
+340 AFIAGFMK
-347 EDFKPSLDR
+347 DFNTSLDR
-356 VTVTGNVATDLPDTP
+356 VTVTGNVATDPPDSS
-371 SLYSGVGGL
+371 SLYSSVGGL

-385 ANISNSTIS
+385 AEISNSTVS
-394 NNTGTGMTLGSESRI
+394 NNTGTGMTLSSGSRMT
-409 PPASTAGIQPMVNV
+409 PVSTAGIDPMINV
-423 PNDSKVNISNTTI
+423 PNDSKVDISNTTI

-441 EGIFAFTYTDG
+441 EGIVALTYTDG
-452 CGSVSTASSVSVCA
+452 CGTVSTASSVSVCA
-466 SSISPQSH
+466 SSISPQTP
-474 EANLIE
+474 EANLVE

-494 DVAAPAFSLFSLIE
+494 DIATPAFSLFSLIE

-517 YGSLFGVDPG
+517 YGTQLGVDPG
-527 LLPVESVSDTVSVVP
+527 LLPLQYVSDTVSVVP
-542 ITFGSAA
+542 ISVGSAA

-571 VDIIDIGA
+571 VDIVDIGA

>member
-1 MTQNVFKPRFTPR
+1 MTQNVLRPRITPR
-14 SATALLTSGSLLALG
+14 SATALLTSGSMLALG

-55 NTGIGSLALAIVEA
+55 NNGIGSLSQAIIDA
-69 NASPGADTIEFA
+69 NAAAGADTIEFA

-86 MINLVVNLPD
+86 MINLVTDLPD
-96 ITDSLTIRGPGSDAL
+96 ITDSLTIRGPGSAAL

-140 GSDTRWTGESSG
+140 GSDTTNTGESSG

-182 AEAFGGGLGV
+182 ADAFGGGLGV

-218 GESDGEPVGGG
+218 GESDGGPVGGG

-247 NQAVVGAGIFA
+247 NQADVGAGIFA
-258 IARESLTLT
+258 LARESLTLT
-267 SLTVSNNNATEMGG
+267 SLTVSNNNATELGG
-281 GLIAAGS
+281 GLLTGGS
-288 NVVISDSVVS
+288 NIAISDSVVS

-307 GGVYIATDDGENSGT
+307 GGAYIASTAFGNSGT
-322 VSVTNTRISDNTS
+322 VSLTNTRISDNTS

-356 VTVTGNVATDLPDTP
+356 VTITGNVATNPPDP
-371 SLYSGVGGL
+371 STLYSSVGGL
-380 LLFGS
+380 LLLGS
-385 ANISNSTIS
+385 AEISNSTIS
-394 NNTGTGMTLGSESRI
+394 NNIGTGMTLSSGSRVT
-409 PPASTAGIQPMVNV
+409 PVSTAGIQPMINV
-423 PNDSKVNISNTTI
+423 PSDSKVNISNTTI

-441 EGIFAFTYTDG
+441 DGIFALTYTDG
-452 CGSVSTASSVSVCA
+452 CGSISAA
-466 SSISPQSH
+466 SSISVCAGSLSPQ
-474 EANLIE
+474 APAPRLGE

-494 DVAAPAFSLFSLIE
+494 DVAGPAFSLFSLIE

-527 LLPVESVSDTVSVVP
+527 LLPLESVNDTVSVVP

>member
-1 MTQNVFKPRFTPR
+1 MTQNVLRPRLTPR
-14 SATALLTSGSLLALG
+14 SATALLTSGSMLALG

-55 NTGIGSLALAIVEA
+55 NNGIGSLSQAIIDA
-69 NASPGADTIEFA
+69 NAAAGADTIEFA

-86 MINLVVNLPD
+86 MINLITDLPD
-96 ITDSLTIRGPGSDAL
+96 ITDSLTIRGPGSAAL
-111 TISGNTLYHA
+111 TIAGNELYHA

-135 GLTID
+135 GLTVD
-140 GSDTRWTGESSG
+140 SSDTRNTGEASG

-168 LTNNRARPTSADTP
+168 LTNNQARPTSAQ
-182 AEAFGGGLGV
+182 AFGGGLGV
-192 NNAPGTG
+192 NNEPGTG

-212 AEGTPG
+212 AVSTPG
-218 GESDGEPVGGG
+218 GGPDGEPIGGG

-247 NQAVVGAGIFA
+247 NQADVGAGIFA
-258 IARESLTLT
+258 LARESLTLT
-267 SLTVSNNNATEMGG
+267 SLTVSNNNATEIGG
-281 GLIAAGS
+281 GLVAGGS
-288 NVVISDSVVS
+288 NVAISDSVVS

-307 GGVYIATDDGENSGT
+307 GGAYVASIGGPNAGT

-340 AFIVGYA
+340 AFIAGFM
-347 EDFKPSLDR
+347 EDFNTSLDR
-356 VTVTGNVATDLPDTP
+356 VTVTGNVATDPPDSST
-371 SLYSGVGGL
+371 LYSSVGGL

-385 ANISNSTIS
+385 AEISNSTIS
-394 NNTGTGMTLGSESRI
+394 NNTGTGMTLNSGSRMT
-409 PPASTAGIQPMVNV
+409 PVSTAGIQPMINV
-423 PNDSKVNISNTTI
+423 PSDSNVNISNTTI

-441 EGIFAFTYTDG
+441 EGIVALTYTDG
-452 CGSVSTASSVSVCA
+452 CGTVSTASSLSACA
-466 SSISPQSH
+466 SSLSPQTP
-474 EANLIE
+474 EANLVE

-494 DVAAPAFSLFSLIE
+494 DIATPAFSLFSLIE

-517 YGSLFGVDPG
+517 YGTQLGVDPG
-527 LLPVESVSDTVSVVP
+527 LLALESVSDTVSVVP
-542 ITFGSAA
+542 LSIGSAA